1 MKKQRGS
8 SLLLTL
14 LVLIAMLI
22 SVVALMKST
31 STASMVSGNLAFRDA
46 SMHAADFGLAAAIR
60 AVNPC
65 GSLVSTT
72 SAPCGKAPDVNF
84 VIDNMQPVSYFF
96 NKGNWNLITAHQVDM
111 GLAGANPTYEVKYI
125 VDRLS
130 SGTFNMQSSAEVK
143 QHSLGVLASDTSPSN
158 DYSEIG
164 VSNTL
169 LSVPAVFYRIT
180 VRVTGPSNTEYMSQT
195 SLTVKN

>member
-1 MKKQRGS
+1 MKNQRGA
-8 SLLLTL
+8 SLILTL
-14 LVLIAMLI
+14 LVLVAMLI

-31 STASMVSGNLAFRDA
+31 NTASKVSGNLAFRDGA
-46 SMHAADFGLAAAIR
+46 MHAADFGLASAIR

-65 GSLVSTT
+65 GSPAV
-72 SAPCGKAPDVNF
+72 APCGKASDTTYVL
-84 VIDNMQPVSYFF
+84 DSMQPVSYFLT
-96 NKGNWNLITAHQVDM
+96 KSNWS
-111 GLAGANPTYEVKYI
+111 LAIAKTVNTVPTGTDPAYEVKYI

-130 SGTFNMQSSAEVK
+130 SGVFNMQNSAEVK
-143 QHSLGVLASDTSPSN
+143 QHGLGVLASDTSPSN
-158 DYSEIG
+158 DYSELG
-164 VSNTL
+164 LTSTL

>member
-1 MKKQRGS
+1 
-8 SLLLTL
+8 
-14 LVLIAMLI
+14 
-22 SVVALMKST
+22 
-31 STASMVSGNLAFRDA
+31 
-46 SMHAADFGLAAAIR
+46 
-60 AVNPC
+60 
-65 GSLVSTT
+65 
-72 SAPCGKAPDVNF
+72 
-84 VIDNMQPVSYFF
+84 
-96 NKGNWNLITAHQVDM
+96 
-111 GLAGANPTYEVKYI
+111 
-125 VDRLS
+125 
-130 SGTFNMQSSAEVK
+130 MQSSAEVK

>member
-14 LVLIAMLI
+14 LVLVAMLI

-31 STASMVSGNLAFRDA
+31 STSSMVSGNLAFRDA
-46 SMHAADFGLAAAIR
+46 AMHAADYGLAAAIR
-60 AVNPC
+60 TVNPC
-65 GSLVSTT
+65 GSPAVQ
-72 SAPCGKAPDVNF
+72 PCGKAADAAYVL
-84 VIDNMQPVSYFF
+84 DSMQPVSYFF
-96 NKGNWNLITAHQVDM
+96 DNNNWSLATARTV
-111 GLAGANPTYEVKYI
+111 NTVPTGTDPVYEVKYI

-130 SGTFNMQSSAEVK
+130 SGAFNMQNSAEVK
-143 QHSLGVLASDTSPSN
+143 QHSLGILATDTSPSN
-158 DYSEIG
+158 DLSEPG
-164 VSNTL
+164 LSNTL

-180 VRVTGPSNTEYMSQT
+180 VRVTGPSNTDYMSQT

>member
-46 SMHAADFGLAAAIR
+46 SMHAADFGMAAAIR

-65 GSLVSTT
+65 GAAVSSPT
-72 SAPCGKAPDVNF
+72 APCGKVSDAAYVLNS
-84 VIDNMQPVSYFF
+84 MQPVSYFF
-96 NKGNWNLITAHQVDM
+96 NNANWNVATAHLVDM
-111 GLAGANPTYEVKYI
+111 GAVGTNPVYEVKYI

-130 SGTFNMQSSAEVK
+130 SGVFNMQNSAEVK